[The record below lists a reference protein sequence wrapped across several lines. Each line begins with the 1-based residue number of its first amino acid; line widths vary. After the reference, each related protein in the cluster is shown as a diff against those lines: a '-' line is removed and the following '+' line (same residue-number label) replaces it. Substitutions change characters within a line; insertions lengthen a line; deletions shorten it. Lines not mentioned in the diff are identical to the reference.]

1 MVYGIIIFHL
11 ETFSVYFNNFYFEE
25 GNNINKNIRIQFI
38 IRNIMNDYIFKKQT
52 SKDINKLVK
61 IDLNISIFD
70 KNFLNKIQNEFRFTL
85 FFYIFL
91 YF

>member
-11 ETFSVYFNNFYFEE
+11 ETSFVYFNNFYFEE

-52 SKDINKLVK
+52 SKDIFKLVN
-61 IDLNISIFD
+61 IDSNLSIFD
-70 KNFLNKIQNEFRFTL
+70 KTFSNKIQNEMK
-85 FFYIFL
+85 
-91 YF
+91 YFISIMFSK

>member
-11 ETFSVYFNNFYFEE
+11 DTFFVYFNNFYFEE

-52 SKDINKLVK
+52 AKDINNLVK
-61 IDLNISIFD
+61 IEINSSIFD
-70 KNFLNKIQNEFRFTL
+70 KIAINKIQNEFRL
-85 FFYIFL
+85 
-91 YF
+91 